1 LFIIRLPCNYQLALH
16 HQQIPTMATINQV
29 HVESPNIEYQDD
41 VILSSYKYNTSK
53 ARVEND
59 RVIVT
64 PKEENYFF
72 RTERKVPRLGVLVI
86 GLGGNNGSTVV
97 AGIIANREYVSQS
110 SSTNQPICFLVS
122 EHQAEFHCTF
132 LVVSHS
138 VTQSVIKCHYSSN
151 TTVACT
157 SY

>member
-110 SSTNQPICFLVS
+110 SSTNQPTNMLLGFRASGRIPLHIRS
-122 EHQAEFHCTF
+122 
-132 LVVSHS
+132 SHS